1 MRSHLSDTPLQF
13 AQNLFRSYL
22 LSPEL
27 YETYQEVSPERMTA
41 SLHRKR
47 LAHDSC
53 GKSETSLARRFRL
66 GGKKEGAG
74 AAVAVMLSG
83 IMDIEY
89 DPDFR

>member
-1 MRSHLSDTPLQF
+1 
-13 AQNLFRSYL
+13 
-22 LSPEL
+22 
-27 YETYQEVSPERMTA
+27 VTA

-89 DPDFR
+89 DSDFR

>member
-1 MRSHLSDTPLQF
+1 MSCENGT
-13 AQNLFRSYL
+13 SYWAGR
-22 LSPEL
+22 PDGFVNRG
-27 YETYQEVSPERMTA
+27 TGHWRPDGRITA